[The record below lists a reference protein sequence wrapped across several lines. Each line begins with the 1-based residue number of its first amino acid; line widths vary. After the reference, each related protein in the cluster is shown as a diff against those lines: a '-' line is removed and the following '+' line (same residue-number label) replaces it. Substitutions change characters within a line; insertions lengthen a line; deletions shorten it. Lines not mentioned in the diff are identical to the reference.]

1 MGLRLKEALL
11 AAAKEKG
18 LPLQLP
24 QTGSMFAFFFA
35 DQPVTNFTEVMAS
48 HTEHFKPFFHEAM
61 KNGVYLPPSPYETC
75 FISTAHSNGDMD
87 RAIEILVAALKAI

>member
-1 MGLRLKEALL
+1 
-11 AAAKEKG
+11 
-18 LPLQLP
+18 
-24 QTGSMFAFFFA
+24 MFAFFFA

-48 HTEHFKPFFHEAM
+48 NTGLFKPFFHEAM